1 MNKTLVAILVAGLA
15 TATASHAKESESE
28 HGQEKATTAAPH
40 SEQDNH
46 DDHREENHKEHDAHK
61 PDSEHGHDDH
71 GDENHD
77 EHSAHDEHNSGS
89 EHGHEEHS
97 EGGDHDNHGGH
108 GGHEEATS
116 ASLNPAQMTLADI
129 QVNPLTPRKVDYQL
143 YAPGEDPFQ
152 RLHQLPGIAPG
163 ALRGA
168 APPCRPGDH
177 VEQSQPLVT
186 LFSETVA
193 QAQANYRTAWPEWQR
208 VQELGRKTVGEQRYI
223 TAKNQPRSGTGD
235 AAGLRPFRLGLASV
249 GRFSAI
255 CCIRGVYP
263 ACRD

>member
-143 YAPGEDPFQ
+143 YAPGEILSNGYTSYRVSP
-152 RLHQLPGIAPG
+152 RVPSVVLRRHV
-163 ALRGA
+163 AL
-168 APPCRPGDH
+168 GDH

-208 VQELGRKTVGEQRYI
+208 VQELGRKTVGEQR
-223 TAKNQPRSGTGD
+223 
-235 AAGLRPFRLGLASV
+235 RPC
-249 GRFSAI
+249 RF
-255 CCIRGVYP
+255 
-263 ACRD
+263 

>member
-1 MNKTLVAILVAGLA
+1 MG
-15 TATASHAKESESE
+15 SESE

-40 SEQDNH
+40 SEQDN
-46 DDHREENHKEHDAHK
+46 REENHKEHDAHK

-143 YAPGEDPFQ
+143 YAPGEILSNGYTSYRVSP
-152 RLHQLPGIAPG
+152 RVPSVVLRRHV
-163 ALRGA
+163 AL
-168 APPCRPGDH
+168 GDH
-177 VEQSQPLVT
+177 VEKL
-186 LFSETVA
+186 
-193 QAQANYRTAWPEWQR
+193 R
-208 VQELGRKTVGEQRYI
+208 VRKTNEI
-223 TAKNQPRSGTGD
+223 
-235 AAGLRPFRLGLASV
+235 
-249 GRFSAI
+249 
-255 CCIRGVYP
+255 
-263 ACRD
+263 